1 MDEDEVE
8 AVAVVEVVGA
18 LSAAAAAAV
27 EGDMAGEKTFKLP
40 VDDIV
45 VITRLHTKETGTEWS
60 LTAWRLIK
68 AGRRIVVG
76 VQGVTARGAVVRR
89 DGESTERRI
98 VTETGSGT
106 GTDTDTMIAE
116 IATTGLGKVTEMIGG
131 IETTGIGAVGGDVT
145 MQNRSIKLSGMYLSS

>member
-1 MDEDEVE
+1 VVVDVGEVE
-8 AVAVVEVVGA
+8 AVAVVEVVEA
-18 LSAAAAAAV
+18 LSAAAAAV

-60 LTAWRLIK
+60 LTAWPLIK
-68 AGRRIVVG
+68 AGRRTVVG
-76 VQGVTARGAVVRR
+76 VQGGTAREAVVRR
-89 DGESTERRI
+89 NGENTERRI

-106 GTDTDTMIAE
+106 GTDTAMIAE

-131 IETTGIGAVGGDVT
+131 IETTGIGTVGGDVT
-145 MQNRSIKLSGMYLSS
+145 LQNRSNKLSGMYLSS